1 PECKGM
7 KDINGEGEEL
17 DFNKY
22 LKVEKCP
29 KCGSKMVL
37 KNGKFGKFWA
47 CENYPECKTTMPLLL
62 NEKCPECGR
71 NLVEKKS
78 RWGKTFKGCSGYPEC
93 KYIKKE

>member
-1 PECKGM
+1 
-7 KDINGEGEEL
+7 
-17 DFNKY
+17 
-22 LKVEKCP
+22 
-29 KCGSKMVL
+29 
-37 KNGKFGKFWA
+37 
-47 CENYPECKTTMPLLL
+47 MPLLL